1 MRAFQVVIVTGVLV
15 AAAAPLA
22 AQPVETVLT
31 PMQVDTVCAPSV
43 SSTGE
48 SAHGLHIIGAQDPAA
63 RQLLGPRDLLIVDG
77 GTRAG
82 VQLGQEF
89 FVRRE
94 IRFGIWGARSAKEP
108 LQGVTTGGWIR
119 IIAVNDTTAIALV
132 LQACGPIFG
141 GDYLEAFTAP
151 AVPGNAATVDVS
163 GEPDFTMLGRVII
176 GKEDRAT
183 AGAGDFM
190 LIDRGSDQGVAPG
203 TRFAVYRDLAVP
215 GLPLAAIGDGVVVTV
230 AADRSLMRITRARDA
245 VMKGDYVAPRK

>member
-1 MRAFQVVIVTGVLV
+1 MRAFQVVIALAVL
-15 AAAAPLA
+15 AAARPLS

-31 PMQVDTVCAPSV
+31 PVQVQTACAASV
-43 SSTGE
+43 SGTGE
-48 SAHGLHIIGAQDPAA
+48 PEHAIHVIGAQDPAP

-94 IRFGIWGARSAKEP
+94 IRFGRRGPRTMKQP
-108 LQGVTTGGWIR
+108 LQGVDTGGWIR
-119 IIAVNDTTAIALV
+119 VVAVNDTTAIALV
-132 LQACGPIFG
+132 LQACGPIFA
-141 GDYLEAFTAP
+141 GDYLEAFAAP
-151 AVPGNAATVDVS
+151 AVPANAEAADAI
-163 GEPDFTMLGRVII
+163 GEPDFTMLGRIII

-203 TRFAVYRDLAVP
+203 ARFAVYRDLAVP

-245 VMKGDYVAPRK
+245 VIKGDYVAMRR